1 MGEKEDI
8 MGSFLAFLSTCRR
21 RKHGFTLVEVVIAAA
36 VIGILAAI
44 AIPSILTY
52 QVNNEMQGLNDKAK
66 TVFLAMQDALM
77 TYKNSGEFNDALQ
90 EAFYDNPPG
99 TGGTMENVSL
109 SGVSEAFE
117 ESKGNLVYMTVSKNA
132 GKSEKLVEFI
142 EPYLMDKSL
151 LDGCFTV
158 EFNRETGLVYAAL
171 YSDRADSL
179 SYTEGGDGR
188 TGVVNVSARAYDDL
202 KQRRVGYYG
211 DTPTGAPVSGTER
224 PRPQIQNGE
233 KLLVT
238 WNDCEPAGSMGMNIS
253 YTLKILPSDGKG
265 APYLELSNILLS
277 KTPMLPGGQQT
288 LITRTPVYDQNGS
301 MTGEVTENLL
311 SHSLT
316 YDIDKNEFT
325 LVLDELVGK
334 DGGVSIF
341 EAYPTIPSGNIM
353 AVVEVRAAGSPTQK
367 GQSNVEHSYY
377 ASEAVTQEE
386 TVRRVATLRHFNN
399 VRYGAADYRYLQ
411 TADFTWQPDLFDF
424 AAFQNY
430 PSRNASGVLLKEA
443 ETSDVFEGRYDGGGS
458 FISGLRF
465 GGEEENL
472 GLFTRVGRSGE
483 LTKIALVDGEAAG
496 GGKYTGALAGI
507 NEGHIHVCYASS
519 TTVEGNGIVGGLV
532 GANDGVVEN
541 CYVNFGE
548 TKDNEFFVS
557 IKTTIPEAHEV
568 GGLVGSNW
576 SNGVIRTSYVNAML
590 ANSTQ
595 VLEEAVLSRIGGIAG
610 VNQNAAPDSI
620 QNTAFLQQTIY
631 NAAKWIYTVAG
642 DPDSPE
648 GLTYAAMTEFDGD
661 AFVHYPGFGADVWMQ
676 AREDSSDP
684 QGYPYPQLVGMKH
697 YREWPEIEQLPPPY
711 LPIWSRYEEQYRIGG
726 AFTSNLEENTPAYNE
741 RYVFSFPAMQP
752 NHFKDDEPYRLEFYD
767 GPFRQNDGEDPVLV
781 LEIAATDNGVP
792 NPNNPK
798 FTVNVPANAFGLE
811 KDDFEITIAE
821 ENGIFYYFVYLY
833 PNSLDRLHV
842 SGSGFYTAAVRCDR
856 TVYDQNADQPPI
868 STSLYTSVKFNPHFG
883 NATAVGSWTFG
894 SVSHPFETR
903 TPRQLRNVGK
913 STGAANYLADVFSQT
928 NQIDFGVYAGS
939 KGVSNYHKPI
949 GQIWEKGA
957 PETVA
962 PFTGTYQGNQKEIRG
977 LTLLSAQRQ
986 AGLFAENA
994 GVVQEVVLRMPVIES
1009 TSSNALVGGI
1019 AAKNTGRVKACTV
1032 GPAPHTSDLSDF
1044 SGLMSTPSKL
1054 WVPAGG
1060 TVGGVVGENAATV
1073 TGCLNTARIAGD
1085 AGATAGG
1092 LVGRNDGM
1100 EAMVTL
1106 SYNAGAVETSEGAS
1120 DLKIGGV
1127 LGDNRRGTVDSCY
1140 NTGRVLVKSVDEYG
1154 MVTPISAKGVVGG
1167 VVGVNQSGSTV
1178 RYSSSLGYVG
1188 NMQSGT
1194 SGGIVGQND
1203 GTAAYCASVAS
1214 VQHEAIGQS
1223 GFWSNA
1229 AVCEALSGADLKS
1242 PATMLPR
1249 LCANGN
1255 NVYAFMKTAEN
1266 YYFPFASLRM
1276 AENLHRTPFEEAID
1290 THAFHSILT
1299 NSENLEISWLKYP
1312 GASSYKLFV
1321 EGDLPTAGD
1330 PAYGMTASAGNRN
1343 SFQAFDPI
1351 DASGFLVEQP
1361 AGGYLDVSH
1370 FLLEQDKGL
1379 NRYRGRLK
1387 ITLYAYSENGNLLAS
1402 RTHYAHTDFA
1412 NDLDETGKVVME
1424 TIQKGDGSYAQ
1435 AYQVSSP
1442 AHLEAVK
1449 YRLDANFVQTNVIS
1463 LTNDFIS
1470 DRYDQKTGMSSGK
1483 NMHGLFY
1490 PIGRMFYSVGG
1501 TGVNYAYGTGQPFD
1515 NQEISSVGN
1524 MNDNPSANSW
1534 QGMFRGYY
1542 DGGGYVITGLAMEI
1556 EATTSNSF
1564 FTGLF
1569 ATIGE
1574 TGVVRNLAVLNSKDM
1589 NMHFS
1594 GTQLPHLMMGSIAG
1608 YNAGLIQ
1615 NCYRDGGV
1623 VTGTSTHG
1631 PTTMSIGGL
1640 VGYNAMTGKI
1650 YSSYN
1655 NSDVVCIKYYTP
1667 DHVPH
1672 NRGNNT
1678 GGIAALNAGQIYNCY
1693 NSGRIESD
1701 YRRVNNTTSLT
1712 PTGQIDSNNKIGGI
1726 VGVHYGSDT
1735 SFIRNCGYYQHGLT
1749 PVINPNNSSYMNDR
1763 SDYTYTNFNRVVYQT
1778 LPAVGLSVK
1787 LRAGNQ
1793 NNKYQLNDTAYD
1805 VGQVSG
1811 VTLGSGRNGQ
1821 KPQNTYGYSFDQ
1833 LSGVQDTYY
1842 ASDVIQNTNYSDGPA
1857 RAEQYQSIV
1866 SLLNTGL
1873 PEGSSAWRRRM
1884 SDGLPELVDNPHKVT
1899 DQLAA
1904 PQNVQ
1909 VSIPEQIV
1917 SYPITSTVKWD
1928 AVENAKTYTVYI
1940 QEQGTSNRSRLLST
1954 DKLTASV
1961 TLDSFYAGRKWEFLV
1976 VTDGYADQL
1985 LGKAYLDSD
1994 PAVSG
1999 QAVVPPLPAPV
2010 LTLTNLNDGA
2020 VPLMASLSW
2029 TKVANAAQY
2038 ELYVDGTLAATLPA
2052 DATSYILPLSED
2064 RANKVTL
2071 KAVHGDV
2078 PTLDAIPMDL
2088 GVRRILGVSLDGG
2101 TASADGA
2108 AVTYHTIVRYS
2119 AALTQADSLEVM
2131 VLDGS
2136 TIVKREQVSLAGT
2149 AGVFA
2154 YDMALPYVK
2163 IAGKT
2168 LTVRVTPV
2176 FDSSYV
2182 PVEPSDTLR
2191 KLTNPMD
2198 ASLTVPY
2205 LQLSSPSNLTVTAD
2219 GASAV
2224 LRWDA
2229 VVNNNGY
2236 EVVLEHQSS
2245 TGANLGTYRTVTAAD
2260 ALSYTAV
2267 LSRAV
2272 EDGDRLVVTVLAKG
2286 SDAKKT
2292 ADSPPATRTVEFSLP
2307 EADWILAST
2316 AEDTASA
2323 YRVVLHWK
2331 PVSGAVRY
2339 QAEAV
2344 DVNSGKV
2351 LANAPDAPQTT
2362 MTQLGFTFAK
2372 EAALRQVRL
2381 TIRPYDQSGNPLA
2394 PLQVTAVIA
2403 KREDADVRASA
2414 RLLRSGRQ

>member
-1 MGEKEDI
+1 MDEKEDI
-8 MGSFLAFLSTCRR
+8 MGSFLPFLSGCRQ
-21 RKHGFTLVEVVIAAA
+21 RKRGFTLVEVVITAA

-66 TVFLAMQDALM
+66 TVFLAMQDALV
-77 TYKNSGEFNDALQ
+77 TYKNSGEFNEALK

-99 TGGTMENVSL
+99 TGGTMADVSL
-109 SGVSEAFE
+109 LGVSDAFGD
-117 ESKGNLVYMTVSKNA
+117 SKEDLVYMTVSKNA

-171 YSDRADSL
+171 YSDRADAF
-179 SYTEGGDGR
+179 SYTEGGDNR
-188 TGVVNVSARAYDDL
+188 TGVVNISARSYDDL
-202 KQRRVGYYG
+202 KHRRVGYYG
-211 DTPTGAPVSGTER
+211 DTPTGAPISGMER

-233 KLLVT
+233 ELLVT
-238 WNDCEPAGSMGMNIS
+238 WNDCEPAGSTGMNIS
-253 YTLKILPSDGKG
+253 YTLKILPADGKG
-265 APYLELSNILLS
+265 TPYLELSNILLS

-288 LITRTPVYDQNGS
+288 LITRTPVYDQYGS
-301 MTGEVTENLL
+301 MTGEVTESLL
-311 SHSLT
+311 SHFLT

-325 LVLDELVGK
+325 LVLDELVDK
-334 DGGVSIF
+334 NGGVSIF
-341 EAYPTIPSGNIM
+341 EAYPTIPSGNIV
-353 AVVEVRAAGSPTQK
+353 AVVEAQAAGSPTQK

-377 ASEAVTQEE
+377 ASEYAEDGE
-386 TVRRVATLRHFNN
+386 TVRRLANLRHFNN

-411 TADFTWQPDLFDF
+411 TTDFTWQPDLYDF
-424 AAFQNY
+424 SSFMRY
-430 PSRNASGVLLKEA
+430 PVRTDLGVLLKEQ
-443 ETSDVFEGRYDGGGS
+443 EPSDVFEGRYDGGGY
-458 FISGLRF
+458 FITSLRF
-465 GGEEENL
+465 SGEEDHI
-472 GLFTRVGRSGE
+472 GLFAQVGSGGE
-483 LTKIALVDGEAAG
+483 LTKMALVDGEITG
-496 GGKYTGALAGI
+496 GRKYTGALAGF
-507 NEGHIHVCYASS
+507 NEGHIHMCYASS
-519 TTVEGNGIVGGLV
+519 TTVEGNGVVGGLA
-532 GANDGVVEN
+532 GANDGVLEN
-541 CYVNFGE
+541 CYFNFGE
-548 TKDNEFFVS
+548 TRDNEFFVS
-557 IKTTIPEAHEV
+557 IKTTDPQAHEV

-595 VLEEAVLSRIGGIAG
+595 VLDEAILGRIGGIAG
-610 VNQNAAPDSI
+610 INQNLAPDSI
-620 QNTAFLQQTIY
+620 QNTVFLQQTIY
-631 NAAKWIYTVAG
+631 NAAKWIYTVSG
-642 DPDSPE
+642 DSNSPE

-661 AFVHYPGFGADVWMQ
+661 AFVNYPGFDPDVWMQ

-684 QGYPYPQLVGMKH
+684 EGYPYPQLIGMKH

-711 LPIWSRYEEQYRIGG
+711 LPIWSRYEEQYRADG
-726 AFTSNLEENTPAYNE
+726 AFTAALEENTPAYRE
-741 RYVFSFPAMQP
+741 RYVFAFPALQP

-767 GPFRQNDGEDPVLV
+767 GPFRQNDEKDPVLT

-792 NPNNPK
+792 NPGNSK
-798 FTVNVPANAFGLE
+798 FTIKVTPQTNAFHLDE
-811 KDDFEITIAE
+811 TDFEVTIVE
-821 ENGIFYYFVYLY
+821 ENGIPYYEVALHADT
-833 PNSLDRLHV
+833 LDRLHV
-842 SGSGFYTAAVRCDR
+842 SGSGFYTVAVQCDR

-894 SVSHPFETR
+894 SVSHPYEVR

-913 STGAANYLADVFSQT
+913 STGGANYLADVFSQT
-928 NQIDFGVYAGS
+928 NSIDFWVYAGS
-939 KGVSNYHKPI
+939 KGINDYHKPI
-949 GQIWEKGA
+949 GRIWEEGV
-957 PETVA
+957 PETIT

-977 LTLLSAQRQ
+977 LILSSSKKQ

-994 GVVQEVVLRMPVIES
+994 GMVQDVILRMPVVSSSAES
-1009 TSSNALVGGI
+1009 AVVGGI
-1019 AAKNTGRVKACTV
+1019 AAKNTGTIRACTV
-1032 GPAPHTSDLSDF
+1032 GPAPHTSDISDF
-1044 SGLMSTPSKL
+1044 DSLMATSSKL
-1054 WVPAGG
+1054 SVSAGG
-1060 TVGGVVGENAATV
+1060 TVGGIVGENAGIV
-1073 TGCLNTARIAGD
+1073 TGCLNTAQILGNGD
-1085 AGATAGG
+1085 AAVGG
-1092 LVGRNDGM
+1092 LAGCNDGIQ
-1100 EAMVTL
+1100 AMVTL
-1106 SYNAGAVETSEGAS
+1106 SYNAGAVGTSAETSN
-1120 DLKIGGV
+1120 LKIGGV

-1140 NTGRVLVKSVDEYG
+1140 STGRVLVKNVDEYG
-1154 MVTPISAKGVVGG
+1154 MVTPIAAKGAVGG
-1167 VVGVNQSGSTV
+1167 IVGVNQSGSTV

-1188 NMQSGT
+1188 NVQTGGC
-1194 SGGIVGQND
+1194 GGIIGQND
-1203 GTAAYCASVAS
+1203 GTAAYSASVAS

-1223 GFWSNA
+1223 GFWSSA
-1229 AVCEALSGADLKS
+1229 TVCEALSGTDLKS

-1249 LCANGN
+1249 LSANGN
-1255 NVYAFMKTAEN
+1255 NVYAFTKTADN
-1266 YYFPFASLRM
+1266 YYFPYASLRI
-1276 AENLHRTPFEEAID
+1276 AENQHRTPFEEPID
-1290 THAFHSILT
+1290 THAFSSLLT
-1299 NSENLEISWLKYP
+1299 NTDSLEISWLKYP

-1330 PAYGMTASAGNRN
+1330 PTYGMTASAGNGN
-1343 SFQAFDPI
+1343 YFKAFSAI
-1351 DASGFLVEQP
+1351 DASSFFVEQP
-1361 AGGYLDVSH
+1361 AGGYLNISH
-1370 FLLEQDKGL
+1370 FLLEKDKGL

-1387 ITLYAYSENGNLLAS
+1387 VTLYAYSENGNLLAS

-1435 AYQVSSP
+1435 AYRVSSP

-1463 LTNDFIS
+1463 LTSDFIS
-1470 DRYDQKTGMSSGK
+1470 DRYDQKTGMSGGK
-1483 NMHGLFY
+1483 DMHGLFY

-1501 TGVNYAYGTGQPFD
+1501 NGVNYAYGTSQPFD

-1524 MNDNPSANSW
+1524 MNDNPAANAW

-1589 NMHFS
+1589 NMRFS

-1640 VGYNAMTGKI
+1640 VGYNAAAGKI

-1655 NSDVVCIKYYTP
+1655 NSDVQCIKYYTP
-1667 DHVPH
+1667 DQVPH

-1678 GGIAALNAGQIYNCY
+1678 GGIAALNAGQIANCY
-1693 NSGRIESD
+1693 NSGRIQSD

-1712 PTGQIDSNNKIGGI
+1712 PTGQIDSNNKVGGI
-1726 VGVHYGSDT
+1726 VGVNYGSDT
-1735 SFIRNCGYYQHGLT
+1735 SNVSNCGYYQHGLT

-1763 SDYTYTNFNRVVYQT
+1763 SNFTYTNFNRVVYQA
-1778 LPAVGLSVK
+1778 LPAVGLSVR

-1793 NNKYQLNDTAYD
+1793 NNKYLVNDNDYD
-1805 VGQVSG
+1805 VNRVYGI
-1811 VTLGSGRNGQ
+1811 TLGSGKNGQ
-1821 KPQNTYGYSFDQ
+1821 KAKNTFGYSFDQ

-1842 ASDVIQNTNYSDGPA
+1842 ASDVVPNTNYSDAPA
-1857 RAEQYQSIV
+1857 WAGQYQSIV
-1866 SLLNTGL
+1866 SLLNTNL
-1873 PEGSSAWRRRM
+1873 PEGSSAWRRRT

-1899 DQLAA
+1899 DQLTP

-1954 DKLTASV
+1954 DGLTASV
-1961 TLDSFYAGRKWEFLV
+1961 TLDSFYAGRKWEFIV
-1976 VTDGYADQL
+1976 VADGYADQL

-2010 LTLTNLNDGA
+2010 LTLTSLDDSA
-2020 VPLMASLSW
+2020 VPLVASLSW

-2038 ELYVDGTLAATLPA
+2038 ELYVDGMLTATLPE
-2052 DATSYILPLSED
+2052 DVTSYTLSLSED
-2064 RANKVTL
+2064 RANVITL

-2078 PTLDAIPMDL
+2078 PTLHAIPMDL
-2088 GVRRILGVSLDGG
+2088 GVRRILEVLLDGA
-2101 TASADGA
+2101 TPSPDEETI
-2108 AVTYHTIVRYS
+2108 TYHTVVRYN
-2119 AALTQADSLEVM
+2119 AALTKADSLEIM

-2149 AGVFA
+2149 AGTFA
-2154 YDMALPYVK
+2154 YDMALPYERT
-2163 IAGKT
+2163 AGKT

-2182 PVEPSDTLR
+2182 PVEPFDTLR
-2191 KLTNPMD
+2191 KLTNPKD

-2205 LQLSSPSNLTVTAD
+2205 RQLPTPENLTITAD
-2219 GASAV
+2219 GANAT

-2229 VVNNNGY
+2229 VANNSGY

-2245 TGANLGTYRTVTAAD
+2245 TGANLGTYRTVTPVD
-2260 ALSYTAV
+2260 AHSYTAV
-2267 LSRAV
+2267 LGRV
-2272 EDGDRLVVTVLAKG
+2272 VQDGDSLVATVTAKG

-2292 ADSPPATRTVEFSLP
+2292 ADSPPATRTVGFSLP
-2307 EADWILAST
+2307 AAEWILGST
-2316 AEDTASA
+2316 AEDTASI
-2323 YRVVLHWK
+2323 YRLVLHWK
-2331 PVSGAVRY
+2331 PVNGAVHY
-2339 QAEAV
+2339 QVEAT
-2344 DVNSGKV
+2344 DLASGEI
-2351 LANAPDAPQTT
+2351 LANVPDAPQTT
-2362 MTQLGFTFAK
+2362 MTQLGFTFSK
-2372 EAALRQVRL
+2372 ETAQRQVRL

-2394 PLQVTAVIA
+2394 PMQVTIAVA
-2403 KREDADVRASA
+2403 KKEDAAA
-2414 RLLRSGRQ
+2414 RLLRYRQ

>member
-1 MGEKEDI
+1 MGEMEDN
-8 MGSFLAFLSTCRR
+8 MSSFLAFLSTCRQGKR
-21 RKHGFTLVEVVIAAA
+21 GFTLVEVVITAA

-52 QVNNEMQGLNDKAK
+52 QVNHEMQGLNDKAK
-66 TVFLAMQDALM
+66 TVFLAMQDALV
-77 TYKNSGEFNDALQ
+77 TYKNSGEFNDTLQ
-90 EAFYDNPPG
+90 EAFYDNPHG
-99 TGGTMENVSL
+99 TGGSMENVSL

-117 ESKGNLVYMTVSKNA
+117 ESKSNLVYMTVSKNA
-132 GKSEKLVEFI
+132 GKSEKLVELI

-158 EFNRETGLVYAAL
+158 EFNRETGLMYAVL
-171 YSDRADSL
+171 YSDRADAL
-179 SYTEGGDGR
+179 SYTEGGNER
-188 TGVVNVSARAYDDL
+188 SGVVNISARTYDDR

-211 DTPTGAPVSGTER
+211 DTPTGAPVSGMER

-238 WNDCEPAGSMGMNIS
+238 WNDCEPAGSTGMNVS
-253 YTLKILPSDGKG
+253 YTLKILPADGKG
-265 APYLELSNILLS
+265 IPYLELSNILLS

-301 MTGEVTENLL
+301 MTGEVTESLL

-316 YDIDKNEFT
+316 YDMDKNEFT

-334 DGGVSIF
+334 NGGVSIF
-341 EAYPTIPSGNIM
+341 EAYPTIPSANIV
-353 AVVEVRAAGSPTQK
+353 AVVEAQASGSPTQK

-377 ASEAVTQEE
+377 ASQVMTQEE
-386 TVRRVATLRHFNN
+386 TIRRVANLRHFNN
-399 VRYGAADYRYLQ
+399 VRYGAAAYRYLQ
-411 TADFTWQPDLFDF
+411 TTDFTWQPDLFDF
-424 AAFQNY
+424 TSFQNY
-430 PSRNASGVLLKEA
+430 PSRSADGVLLKEA
-443 ETSDVFEGRYDGGGS
+443 ESSDVFEGRYDGGGY
-458 FISGLRF
+458 FICDLRF

-472 GLFTRVGRSGE
+472 GLFAQVGHSGE
-483 LTKIALVDGEAAG
+483 LTKIALVDGEVTG

-507 NEGHIHVCYASS
+507 NEGYIHVCYTSS
-519 TTVEGNGIVGGLV
+519 TTVEGNGVVGGLA

-548 TKDNEFFVS
+548 TTDNEFFVS
-557 IKTTIPEAHEV
+557 IKTTMPKTQGV

-576 SNGVIRTSYVNAML
+576 TNGVIRTSYVNAML

-610 VNQNAAPDSI
+610 INQNTASDSI
-620 QNTAFLQQTIY
+620 QNTVFLQQTIY
-631 NAAKWIYTVAG
+631 NAAKWIYAVAG
-642 DPDSPE
+642 DSGSPE
-648 GLTYAAMTEFDGD
+648 GLTYAAMTEFDAGN
-661 AFVHYPGFGADVWMQ
+661 FVNYPGFDPQVWIQ
-676 AREDSSDP
+676 AIADSSDP
-684 QGYPYPQLVGMKH
+684 QGYPYPQLAGMKH

-711 LPIWSRYEEQYRIGG
+711 LPIWSRYEEQYHEGG
-726 AFTSNLEENTPAYNE
+726 MFTASLEPDTPAYRE
-741 RYVFSFPAMQP
+741 RYVFTFPALQP

-767 GPFRQNDGEDPVLV
+767 GSFRQNDEKAPVLV
-781 LEIAATDNGVP
+781 LEIAAIDNEL
-792 NPNNPK
+792 NPSNPR
-798 FTVNVPANAFGLE
+798 FTMTVSDNAFGLVGTS
-811 KDDFEITIAE
+811 FEVTMIE
-821 ENGIFYYFVYLY
+821 ENGIPYYEIIL
-833 PNSLDRLHV
+833 NADTLDRFHV
-842 SGSGFYTAAVRCDR
+842 SGSGFYTVAVQCDR

-903 TPRQLRNVGK
+903 TPRQLRNIGK
-913 STGAANYLADVFSQT
+913 STAAANYLADVFSQT
-928 NQIDFGVYAGS
+928 NQIDFAVYAGS
-939 KGVSNYHKPI
+939 KGVGNYHKPI
-949 GQIWEKGA
+949 GQIWEEGV
-957 PETVA
+957 PETIA

-977 LTLLSAQRQ
+977 LTLLSVQRQ
-986 AGLFAENA
+986 VGLFAENA
-994 GVVQEVVLRMPVIES
+994 GVVQELVLRMPVLR
-1009 TSSNALVGGI
+1009 SSATDALVGGI
-1019 AAKNTGRVKACTV
+1019 AAKNTGTVRACTV
-1032 GPAPHTSDLSDF
+1032 GPAPHTSDISDF
-1044 SGLMSTPSKL
+1044 AGLMSTSSKL
-1054 WVPAGG
+1054 SVVTGG
-1060 TVGGVVGENAATV
+1060 TVGGIVGENVGIV
-1073 TGCLNTARIAGD
+1073 TGCLNTAQITAD
-1085 AGATAGG
+1085 TDATAGG
-1092 LVGRNDGM
+1092 LVGSNDGM
-1100 EAMVTL
+1100 EALVTL
-1106 SYNAGAVETSEGAS
+1106 SYNTGAVGTSPGAS
-1120 DLKIGGV
+1120 NLKIGGV
-1127 LGDNRRGTVDSCY
+1127 LGNNRRGTVDSCY
-1140 NTGRVLVKSVDEYG
+1140 NTGRVLVNRVDEYG
-1154 MVTPISAKGVVGG
+1154 MVTPISAQGVVGG
-1167 VVGVNQSGSTV
+1167 IVGVNQSGSTM

-1188 NMQSGT
+1188 DMQAGI

-1223 GFWSNA
+1223 GFWSSA
-1229 AVCEALSGADLKS
+1229 TVCEALSGADLKS
-1242 PATMLPR
+1242 TATMLPR
-1249 LCANGN
+1249 LSANGN
-1255 NVYAFMKTAEN
+1255 NVYAFTKTAEN
-1266 YYFPFASLRM
+1266 YYFPYASLRI
-1276 AENLHRTPFEEAID
+1276 AENFHRTPFEEAID
-1290 THAFHSILT
+1290 THEFHSLLT
-1299 NSENLEISWLKYP
+1299 NTEDLEISWLKYP
-1312 GASSYKLFV
+1312 GASSYKLLV

-1330 PAYGMTASAGNRN
+1330 PSYGMTAAAGNRN
-1343 SFQAFDPI
+1343 SFQAFSAI
-1351 DASGFLVEQP
+1351 DASSFLVEQP
-1361 AGGYLDVSH
+1361 AGGYLNLSH
-1370 FLLEQDKGL
+1370 FLLEQNKGL

-1387 ITLYAYSENGNLLAS
+1387 ITLYAYSENGNLLSS

-1424 TIQKGDGSYAQ
+1424 TIQKGDGGYAQ
-1435 AYQVSSP
+1435 AYRISSP

-1463 LTNDFIS
+1463 LTSDFIS
-1470 DRYDQKTGMSSGK
+1470 DRYDQKTGISGGK
-1483 NMHGLFY
+1483 DMHGLFY

-1501 TGVNYAYGTGQPFD
+1501 NGVTYAYGTGQPFD

-1524 MNDNPSANSW
+1524 MNDNPAVNSW

-1589 NMHFS
+1589 NMRFS

-1640 VGYNAMTGKI
+1640 VGYNAMTGNI

-1655 NSDVVCIKYYTP
+1655 NSDVQCIKYYTP
-1667 DHVPH
+1667 DQVPH

-1678 GGIAALNAGQIYNCY
+1678 GGIAALNAGQIANCY
-1693 NSGRIESD
+1693 NSGRIQSD

-1712 PTGQIDSNNKIGGI
+1712 PTGQVDSNNKVGGI
-1726 VGVHYGSDT
+1726 VGVNYGSDT
-1735 SFIRNCGYYQHGLT
+1735 SNIRSCGYYQHDLT

-1763 SDYTYTNFNRVVYQT
+1763 ANYTYTNFNRVVYQA
-1778 LPAVGLSVK
+1778 LPAAGLSIR

-1793 NNKYQLNDTAYD
+1793 NNKYLVNDNDSD
-1805 VGQVSG
+1805 VKRVYGITLDSG
-1811 VTLGSGRNGQ
+1811 KNGQ
-1821 KPQNTYGYSFDQ
+1821 KAQNTYGYSFDQ

-1842 ASDVIQNTNYSDGPA
+1842 ASDVIQNANYSDAPA
-1857 RAEQYQSIV
+1857 WAGEYQPILN
-1866 SLLNTGL
+1866 LLNTDL
-1873 PEGSSAWRRRM
+1873 PEGSSTWRRRT

-1904 PQNVQ
+1904 SQNVR

-1917 SYPITSTVKWD
+1917 SYPITSTVQWD

-1954 DKLTASV
+1954 HELTASV
-1961 TLDSFYAGRKWEFLV
+1961 TLDSFYAGRKWEFIV
-1976 VTDGYADQL
+1976 VADGYADPL
-1985 LGKAYLDSD
+1985 LGKAYLDSN

-2010 LTLTNLNDGA
+2010 LMLTSLDDSTI
-2020 VPLMASLSW
+2020 PLVADLSW

-2038 ELYVDGTLAATLPA
+2038 ELYVDGTLTATLPA
-2052 DATSYILPLSED
+2052 DATSYTLSLLEGQ
-2064 RANKVTL
+2064 ANMVTL
-2071 KAVHGDV
+2071 KAVHGEV
-2078 PTLDAIPMDL
+2078 PTLQAIPMDL
-2088 GVRRILGVSLDGG
+2088 GVRRILGVSLDSGNV
-2101 TASADGA
+2101 SADGTTI
-2108 AVTYHTIVRYS
+2108 TYHTAVRYS
-2119 AALTQADSLEVM
+2119 PALTQADSLEIM

-2149 AGVFA
+2149 SGTFA
-2154 YDMALPYVK
+2154 YDMALPYER

-2182 PVEPSDTLR
+2182 PVEPADTLR
-2191 KLTNPMD
+2191 KLTNPKD

-2205 LQLSSPSNLTVTAD
+2205 LQLPITENLTATVD
-2219 GASAV
+2219 GARAT

-2229 VVNNNGY
+2229 VANNSGY

-2245 TGANLGTYRTVTAAD
+2245 TGANFGTYRTVTAAD
-2260 ALSYTAV
+2260 ALSHTFV
-2267 LSRAV
+2267 LGRAV
-2272 EDGDRLVVTVLAKG
+2272 GDGDRLTATVIAKG

-2292 ADSPPATRTVEFSLP
+2292 ADSLPATHTAEFSLP
-2307 EADWILAST
+2307 AADWILTAA
-2316 AEDTASA
+2316 AEDTAST
-2323 YRVVLHWK
+2323 YRLVLHWK

-2339 QAEAV
+2339 QVEAL
-2344 DVNSGKV
+2344 DVQSGEILV
-2351 LANAPDAPQTT
+2351 NAPDASQTT
-2362 MTQLGFTFAK
+2362 MTQLGFTFTK
-2372 EAALRQVRL
+2372 EAVWRQVRL
-2381 TIRPYDQSGNPLA
+2381 TIRPYDRSGNSLD
-2394 PLQVTAVIA
+2394 PLQVTVAVA
-2403 KREDADVRASA
+2403 KREDAHIRVSA
-2414 RLLRSGRQ
+2414 RRLRCGQ

>member
-1 MGEKEDI
+1 
-8 MGSFLAFLSTCRR
+8 MGSFLAFLSTCRQGKR
-21 RKHGFTLVEVVIAAA
+21 GFTLVEVVITAA

-52 QVNNEMQGLNDKAK
+52 QVSNEMQGLNDKAK
-66 TVFLAMQDALM
+66 TVFLAMQDALV
-77 TYKNSGEFNDALQ
+77 TYKNSGEFNDALK

-99 TGGTMENVSL
+99 TGGTMEDVSL
-109 SGVSEAFE
+109 SGVSEVFE
-117 ESKGNLVYMTVSKNA
+117 ESKANLVYMTVSKSA

-158 EFNRETGLVYAAL
+158 EFNRETGLMYAAL
-171 YSDRADSL
+171 YSDRADAF
-179 SYTEGGDGR
+179 SYTEGGSNR
-188 TGVVNVSARAYDDL
+188 AGVVNISARTYDDR

-211 DTPTGAPVSGTER
+211 DTPTGAPVGGMER

-238 WNDCEPAGSMGMNIS
+238 WNDCEPAGSTGMNIS
-253 YTLKILPSDGKG
+253 YTLKILPADGKG
-265 APYLELSNILLS
+265 TPYLELSNIVLS

-301 MTGEVTENLL
+301 MTGEVTESLL

-325 LVLDELVGK
+325 LILDELVGK

-341 EAYPTIPSGNIM
+341 EAYPTIPSGNVV
-353 AVVEVRAAGSPTQK
+353 AVVEAQAAGFPTQK

-377 ASEAVTQEE
+377 ASQVTTQEE
-386 TVRRVATLRHFNN
+386 TIRRVANLRHFNN

-411 TADFTWQPDLFDF
+411 TADFTWQPDLYDF
-424 AAFQNY
+424 AAFQRY
-430 PSRNASGVLLKEA
+430 PVRNGDGILLKEA
-443 ETSDVFEGRYDGGGS
+443 ESSDVFEGRYDGGGY
-458 FISGLRF
+458 FISNLRF
-465 GGEEENL
+465 GGKEGNL
-472 GLFTRVGRSGE
+472 GLFAQVGRSGE
-483 LTKIALVDGEAAG
+483 LTKIALVDGEVTG
-496 GGKYTGALAGI
+496 GGKYTGALAGF

-519 TTVEGNGIVGGLV
+519 TTVEGNGVVGGLV

-541 CYVNFGE
+541 CYFNFGK
-548 TKDNEFFVS
+548 TMDNEFFVS
-557 IKTTIPEAHEV
+557 IKTTLPEEHEV

-576 SNGVIRTSYVNAML
+576 TNGVIRASYVNAML

-595 VLEEAVLSRIGGIAG
+595 VLDEAVLSRIGGIAG
-610 VNQNAAPDSI
+610 INQNTASDSI
-620 QNTAFLQQTIY
+620 QNTVFLQQTIY
-631 NAAKWIYTVAG
+631 NAAKWVYTVAG
-642 DPDSPE
+642 DSNSPE

-661 AFVHYPGFGADVWMQ
+661 AFVNYPGFDPQVWMQ
-676 AREDSSDP
+676 ARADSSDP
-684 QGYPYPQLVGMKH
+684 EGYPYPQLAGMKH

-711 LPIWSRYEEQYRIGG
+711 LPIWSRYEEQYHEGG
-726 AFTSNLEENTPAYNE
+726 AFTATLESDTPVYNE
-741 RYVFSFPAMQP
+741 RYVFTFPALQP

-767 GPFRQNDGEDPVLV
+767 GPFRQNDGKAPAFV
-781 LEIAATDNGVP
+781 LEISATDNGVP
-792 NPNNPK
+792 TPNNPR
-798 FTVNVPANAFGLE
+798 FTIAVPDNVFGLAAT
-811 KDDFEITIAE
+811 DFAVTLIE
-821 ENGIFYYFVYLY
+821 ENGIPYYMVTL
-833 PNSLDRLHV
+833 NADTLDRFHV
-842 SGSGFYTAAVRCDR
+842 SGSAFYTVAVQCDR

-894 SVSHPFETR
+894 SVSRPFEAR

-913 STGAANYLADVFSQT
+913 STAAANYLADVFTQT

-939 KGVSNYHKPI
+939 KGVSDYHKPI
-949 GQIWEKGA
+949 GRIWEEGA
-957 PETVA
+957 PETTA
-962 PFTGTYQGNQKEIRG
+962 PFTGTYQGNQMEIRV
-977 LTLLSAQRQ
+977 LILLSAQQ
-986 AGLFAENA
+986 QVGLFAENA
-994 GVVQEVVLRMPVIES
+994 GMVQEVVLRMPVLRSS
-1009 TSSNALVGGI
+1009 TQNALVGGI
-1019 AAKNTGRVKACTV
+1019 AAKNTGTIKACTV
-1032 GPAPHTSDLSDF
+1032 GPAPHTSDISDF
-1044 SGLMSTPSKL
+1044 TGLMSTSSKL
-1054 WVPAGG
+1054 SVSAGG
-1060 TVGGVVGENAATV
+1060 AVGGIAGENAGVV
-1073 TGCLNTARIAGD
+1073 TGCLNTAQIIGNTD
-1085 AGATAGG
+1085 AAAGG

-1106 SYNAGAVETSEGAS
+1106 SYNAGAVGSSPGVS
-1120 DLKIGGV
+1120 NLKIGGV

-1140 NTGRVLVKSVDEYG
+1140 NTGRVLVTRVDEYG
-1154 MVTPISAKGVVGG
+1154 MVTPVSANGVVGG
-1167 VVGVNQSGSTV
+1167 IVGVNQSGSTV

-1188 NMQSGT
+1188 DMQTGI

-1214 VQHEAIGQS
+1214 VQHEAIGQN
-1223 GFWSNA
+1223 GFWSSA

-1249 LCANGN
+1249 LSANGN
-1255 NVYAFMKTAEN
+1255 NVYAFTKTAEN
-1266 YYFPFASLRM
+1266 YYFPYASLRT

-1290 THAFHSILT
+1290 THEFSSLLT
-1299 NSENLEISWLKYP
+1299 NTENLEISWLKYP

-1343 SFQAFDPI
+1343 SFQAFSAI

-1361 AGGYLDVSH
+1361 AGGYLNISN
-1370 FLLEQDKGL
+1370 FLLEKDKGL

-1435 AYQVSSP
+1435 AYRVSSP

-1463 LTNDFIS
+1463 LTSDFIS
-1470 DRYDQKTGMSSGK
+1470 DRYDQKTGMSGGK
-1483 NMHGLFY
+1483 DMHGLFY

-1501 TGVNYAYGTGQPFD
+1501 NGVNYAYGTDQPFD
-1515 NQEISSVGN
+1515 NQEISSMGN
-1524 MNDNPSANSW
+1524 MNDNPAANSW

-1589 NMHFS
+1589 NMRFS

-1655 NSDVVCIKYYTP
+1655 NSDVQCIKYYTP
-1667 DHVPH
+1667 DQVPH

-1678 GGIAALNAGQIYNCY
+1678 GGIAALNAGQIANCY
-1693 NSGRIESD
+1693 NSGRIQSD

-1712 PTGQIDSNNKIGGI
+1712 PTGQVDSNNKVGGI
-1726 VGVHYGSDT
+1726 VGVNYGSDT
-1735 SFIRNCGYYQHGLT
+1735 SNIRSCGYYQHSLT

-1763 SDYTYTNFNRVVYQT
+1763 ANYTYTNFNRVVYQA
-1778 LPAVGLSVK
+1778 LPAVGLSIR

-1793 NNKYQLNDTAYD
+1793 NNKYKLNDTVYD
-1805 VGQVSG
+1805 VGRVYG
-1811 VTLGSGRNGQ
+1811 ITLGSGMNGQ

-1833 LSGVQDTYY
+1833 LTGAQDTYY
-1842 ASDVIQNTNYSDGPA
+1842 ASDMIQNANYSDAPA
-1857 RAEQYQSIV
+1857 RAGEYQSILD
-1866 SLLNTGL
+1866 LLNTDL
-1873 PEGSSAWRRRM
+1873 PEGSSSWRRRI

-1899 DQLAA
+1899 DQLTA

-1954 DKLTASV
+1954 DGLTASV
-1961 TLDSFYAGRKWEFLV
+1961 TLDSFYAGRKWEFIV
-1976 VTDGYADQL
+1976 VADGYADQL

-2010 LTLTNLNDGA
+2010 LTLASLDDSA
-2020 VPLMASLSW
+2020 IPLVAGLSW

-2038 ELYVDGTLAATLPA
+2038 ELYVDGVLTATLPA
-2052 DATSYILPLSED
+2052 DASSYTLSLSED
-2064 RANKVTL
+2064 RANIVTL
-2071 KAVHGDV
+2071 KAVNGEV
-2078 PTLDAIPMDL
+2078 PTLEAIPVDL

-2101 TASADGA
+2101 TASSDGA
-2108 AVTYHTIVRYS
+2108 TITYHTVVRYS
-2119 AALTQADSLEVM
+2119 AALTQADSLEIM

-2149 AGVFA
+2149 AGTFA
-2154 YDMALPYVK
+2154 YDMALPYER

-2191 KLTNPMD
+2191 KLTNPKD

-2205 LQLSSPSNLTVTAD
+2205 LQLPTPENLTVTAD
-2219 GASAV
+2219 GSSAV

-2229 VVNNNGY
+2229 VANNSGY

-2245 TGANLGTYRTVTAAD
+2245 TGANLGAYRTVTAAD
-2260 ALSYTAV
+2260 ALSHTVV
-2267 LSRAV
+2267 LGRAV
-2272 EDGDRLVVTVLAKG
+2272 GDGDRLVVTVTAKG

-2292 ADSPPATRTVEFSLP
+2292 ADSPPATRTVAVSLP
-2307 EADWILAST
+2307 AADWILVST
-2316 AEDTASA
+2316 AEDTASS
-2323 YRVVLHWK
+2323 YRLVLHWK

-2339 QAEAV
+2339 QVEAV
-2344 DVNSGKV
+2344 DAQSGEI

-2362 MTQLGFTFAK
+2362 MTQIGFTFAK
-2372 EAALRQVRL
+2372 ETAQRQVRL
-2381 TIRPYDQSGNPLA
+2381 TIRPYDQSGNPLD
-2394 PLQVTAVIA
+2394 PLQATVAVA
-2403 KREDADVRASA
+2403 KREDADIRRSA
-2414 RLLRSGRQ
+2414 RLLRFGR